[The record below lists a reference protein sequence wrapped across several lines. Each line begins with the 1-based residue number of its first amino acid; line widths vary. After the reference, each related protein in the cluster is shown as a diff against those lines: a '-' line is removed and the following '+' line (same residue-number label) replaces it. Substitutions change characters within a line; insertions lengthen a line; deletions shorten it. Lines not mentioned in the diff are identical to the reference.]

1 MSAAPPAGSAAISK
15 PVLAALI
22 HDTAGALLAP
32 LGSGAADL
40 TELFGGIALSIT
52 EATHPEVVAFLQ
64 NACGAHI
71 RRHRVGEDIIGRAR
85 RSAVELALEIGA
97 PRVFHSDFDSV
108 LRWSQ
113 TDKAELGAVLARPDP
128 FLIVGRNPD
137 AFAGLPQRLQQ
148 TEHLINHVYALMT
161 GQHAD
166 LLAAVRSMS
175 RPAAQAIVDHAKEEG
190 IGNDVEWPLLALRL
204 GFAVTHVEVAGISYR
219 TIEEYGAAADSLD
232 AEPLQWIRRIEF
244 AAEQARVLRKFP

>member
-1 MSAAPPAGSAAISK
+1 MSAATPAGSAAISK

-32 LGSGAADL
+32 LDSGAADL

-64 NACGAHI
+64 NACGAHV
-71 RRHRVGEDIIGRAR
+71 RRHQVGEDIIGRAR

-128 FLIVGRNPD
+128 FLIIGRNPD
-137 AFAGLPQRLQQ
+137 AGAVGRHIGMLFVAWLVLAHVLKQRWAGKVVADERDARIELVASQWARGATTVCVIGVAVMLGFNDTERLREFSYPFIAQM
-148 TEHLINHVYALMT
+148 LM
-161 GQHAD
+161 
-166 LLAAVRSMS
+166 
-175 RPAAQAIVDHAKEEG
+175 
-190 IGNDVEWPLLALRL
+190 LALL
-204 GFAVTHVEVAGISYR
+204 WGLWFDQLVAALLYWR
-219 TIEEYGAAADSLD
+219 D
-232 AEPLQWIRRIEF
+232 RR
-244 AAEQARVLRKFP
+244 AMA